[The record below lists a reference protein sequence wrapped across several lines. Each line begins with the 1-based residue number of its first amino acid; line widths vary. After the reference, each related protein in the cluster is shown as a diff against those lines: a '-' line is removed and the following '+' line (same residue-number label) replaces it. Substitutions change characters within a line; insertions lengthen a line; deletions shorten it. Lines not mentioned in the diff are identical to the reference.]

1 MVYHYSGY
9 KFSCAAVAKGTKC
22 PDKIQKKGKK
32 QPCRMAGLQAIL
44 TYFTRLISPCFARYS
59 SLAGKW
65 FL

>member
-9 KFSCAAVAKGTKC
+9 KFSGAADAKKSGNISVKC
-22 PDKIQKKGKK
+22 KAGKK

-44 TYFTRLISPCFARYS
+44 TYFTRLISPFFARYS